1 MEKSEDFTQKRE
13 STVTPYSELGK
24 VEEGEKLSKD
34 KWGVAE
40 YKGELVL
47 CYVDPELIRN
57 VFTNR
62 IVENFKA
69 RGITPEQAVRIVD
82 FGGGDGVLLDT
93 ITKQLVEA
101 GFAKVLGVNI
111 DFTAKHLST
120 MKNKFMPES
129 SEKNDKK
136 IYGVQGN
143 LTEMPFKEGSFD
155 AGYSRFVLQYLSKE
169 KQPEAIGGMLSVL
182 KPGAELIIQWPNAI
196 ETEEQASLLD
206 EFDANIDSTIT
217 GIPLEDVRGKRHL
230 TSLEEIRKIAED
242 LGVNCNADFIEEFK
256 MFMSAEI
263 YANRFNIVDEDK
275 LKKLKDIFN
284 NQDFRKKIQE
294 LGGLN
299 FVDDNGKTYIEYK
312 IGLAVLKT

>member
-1 MEKSEDFTQKRE
+1 M
-13 STVTPYSELGK
+13 
-24 VEEGEKLSKD
+24 SKD

-62 IVENFKA
+62 IVENFRA
-69 RGITPEQAVRIVD
+69 RGITPEQTVKIAD

-93 ITKQLVEA
+93 ITRQLAEA
-101 GFAKVLGVNI
+101 GFDKVLGVNI

-120 MKNKFMPES
+120 MKNKFMPENGEES
-129 SEKNDKK
+129 DRK

-143 LTEMPFKEGSFD
+143 LTEMPFREESFD

-169 KQPEAIGGMLSVL
+169 KQPEAVGEMLSAL
-182 KPGAELIIQWPNAI
+182 KPGAELIIQWPIAT
-196 ETEEQASLLD
+196 ETEEQSSLLD

-217 GIPLEDVRGKRHL
+217 GIPLENVRGKRHL
-230 TSLEEIRKIAED
+230 TSLEEVRKIAED
-242 LGVNCNADFIEEFK
+242 LGVTCNASFIEEFK

-263 YANRFNIVDEDK
+263 YANRFNIKDEDK
-275 LKKLKDIFN
+275 LKKLEDIFN
-284 NQDFRKKIQE
+284 DQDFRKRIEE
-294 LGGLN
+294 LGSLN
-299 FVDDNGKTYIEYK
+299 FIDDNGKTYVEFK
-312 IGLAVLKT
+312 IGLAVLKA